1 MTEEFS
7 DWGPDMNRLTLGTA
21 TAIITLSL
29 ASCST
34 SDATAPPADG
44 GTFATIDQLK
54 EAVESAGLRCP
65 ELVLDTPPAK
75 YASSSGSCGEFLF
88 LATYSNDTYLQSQL
102 DFARPA
108 GQRSINVGKNWTVVS
123 EDPKLIQKS
132 LGGTVLHT
140 GP

>member
-1 MTEEFS
+1 
-7 DWGPDMNRLTLGTA
+7 MNRLTVGTA
-21 TAIITLSL
+21 TAVIALSL

-34 SDATAPPADG
+34 SDATPPPADG
-44 GTFATIDQLK
+44 GTFETIEDLK

-65 ELVLDTPPAK
+65 ELVLNTPPAK

-88 LATYSNDTYLQSQL
+88 LATYSSDTSLQSQL
-102 DFARPA
+102 DFGTPA
-108 GQRSINVGKNWTVVS
+108 GQRSVNVGKNWTVVS
-123 EDPKLIQKS
+123 EDPERIQKK

>member
-1 MTEEFS
+1 
-7 DWGPDMNRLTLGTA
+7 MNRLTLGTA
-21 TAIITLSL
+21 TAIIALSL

-34 SDATAPPADG
+34 SDATPPPADG
-44 GTFATIDQLK
+44 GTFETIDELK

-88 LATYSNDTYLQSQL
+88 LATYSNDMYLQSQL

-108 GQRSINVGKNWTVVS
+108 GQRSFNVGKNWTVVS

>member
-1 MTEEFS
+1 
-7 DWGPDMNRLTLGTA
+7 MNRLTVGAA
-21 TAIITLSL
+21 TAIFALSL

-34 SDATAPPADG
+34 SEATPPPADG
-44 GTFATIDQLK
+44 GTFETIDDLK
-54 EAVESAGLRCP
+54 EAVESAGLVCP

-88 LATYSNDTYLQSQL
+88 LATYSNDMYLASQL
-102 DFARPA
+102 DFAKSA

-123 EDPKLIQKS
+123 EDPKRIQKS

>member
-1 MTEEFS
+1 MFS
-7 DWGPDMNRLTLGTA
+7 DWGPEMNRLMCGTA
-21 TAIITLSL
+21 TAIIALSL

-34 SDATAPPADG
+34 STATPPPADG
-44 GTFATIDQLK
+44 GTFGTIDELK

-75 YASSSGSCGEFLF
+75 YASSSGSCGEFLY
-88 LATYSNDTYLQSQL
+88 LATYSNDMYLESEL
-102 DFARPA
+102 DFARPV
-108 GQRSINVGKNWTVVS
+108 GQRAINVGKNWTVVS
-123 EDPKLIQKS
+123 EDPTLIQKK